1 MSVLNFNKYQDGA
14 ERVSSGNPCA
24 AGDMG
29 LAETSA
35 PHEPGLSVIDLRGT
49 QCEEEDPV
57 GMVLRETRRP
67 PTLLGSETPT
77 GNAFLEKVRA
87 GTIECA
93 ECGGRAQ
100 MRCGCG
106 VLVCLNHIYY
116 IEGDAYCATCVSHVR
131 EEMHIQDDLTLE
143 MYKNIAR
150 RR

>member
-1 MSVLNFNKYQDGA
+1 MNVLNFNKYQDGA
-14 ERVSSGNPCA
+14 ERVSAVPHSPR
-24 AGDMG
+24 DMG

-77 GNAFLEKVRA
+77 GNTFLEKVRA

-106 VLVCLNHIYY
+106 VLVCLRHVYDID
-116 IEGDAYCATCVSHVR
+116 GDPYCATCVASLR
-131 EEMHIQDDLTLE
+131 EERHIQDELTLE